1 MVLTV
6 LSTKLSLA
14 MELSSGD
21 VHRTVQCTVREGVH
35 VGYWAQDKLVH
46 GCCRHSRNICRR
58 CPLPLKTHH
67 CSLFRGI
74 RVSGMWATAVV
85 KQTLTSDQ
93 LITSAESNRWQL
105 SRSQ

>member
-21 VHRTVQCTVREGVH
+21 VHRMVQCTVREGVH

-46 GCCRHSRNICRR
+46 GCCRHSRNICCR
-58 CPLPLKTHH
+58 CPLPLRHTTVL
-67 CSLFRGI
+67 CFVASVCLACGPRP
-74 RVSGMWATAVV
+74 W
-85 KQTLTSDQ
+85 
-93 LITSAESNRWQL
+93 
-105 SRSQ
+105 